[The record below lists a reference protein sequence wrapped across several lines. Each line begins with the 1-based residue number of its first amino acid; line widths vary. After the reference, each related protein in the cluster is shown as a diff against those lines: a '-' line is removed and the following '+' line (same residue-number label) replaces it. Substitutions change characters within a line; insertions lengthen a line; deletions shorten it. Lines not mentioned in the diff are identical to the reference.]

1 MMIDVPVLESAL
13 QKSGSSFD
21 GKLDSQKTFVNNGVD
36 SLDVFSMLSTIEEDY
51 GVSVTDDELVEA
63 TTPDLMLKL
72 LNSKLA

>member
-21 GKLDSQKTFVNNGVD
+21 SKLDSQKTFVNNGVD

-63 TTPDLMLKL
+63 TLI
-72 LNSKLA
+72 

>member
-1 MMIDVPVLESAL
+1 MIDVPVLESAL